1 MASITMEDEKLDT
14 FENFEKVIST
24 NGGENMKLYKAT
36 LFDLVQE
43 KAFGEQFVVG
53 KDREQA
59 MAAVEVT
66 SAGDIKVF
74 LNRIGEY

>member
-1 MASITMEDEKLDT
+1 MAYITSNGKTLDT
-14 FENFEKVIST
+14 FDKFGEVIPL

-43 KAFGEQFVVG
+43 KVFGEQFVVG

-59 MAAVEVT
+59 MAVVEVT

-74 LNRIGEY
+74 LNKIGEY